1 MRPILLGFAAVALF
15 FGSLVM
21 APLTSEVAGSACP
34 PGQVVDSER
43 AGFGCDTG
51 CPPEMLLD
59 AQTQTCVATPFDPP
73 AL

>member
-21 APLTSEVAGSACP
+21 APLTSEVASSSCQ
-34 PGQVVDSER
+34 PGQVVNAEQ
-43 AGFGCDTG
+43 AGIGCETG
-51 CPPEMLLD
+51 CPPGMLD
-59 AQTQTCVATPFDPP
+59 ARTETCVAAPLGPP